1 MHQLDPFQDLARE
14 IRLAARA
21 PPRRLVRPGGED
33 VRPRLDGELVAG
45 IGLEGKVARP
55 PVVVDQAHGGLAP
68 GGFVLRA
75 KDDGRREHGMPF
87 LEDVGGDHEPV
98 PDLSLDG
105 IPSVLEGGADVR
117 DDDGASLF
125 LHRQRSTR

>member
-1 MHQLDPFQDLARE
+1 
-14 IRLAARA
+14 
-21 PPRRLVRPGGED
+21 
-33 VRPRLDGELVAG
+33 
-45 IGLEGKVARP
+45 
-55 PVVVDQAHGGLAP
+55 
-68 GGFVLRA
+68 
-75 KDDGRREHGMPF
+75 MPF